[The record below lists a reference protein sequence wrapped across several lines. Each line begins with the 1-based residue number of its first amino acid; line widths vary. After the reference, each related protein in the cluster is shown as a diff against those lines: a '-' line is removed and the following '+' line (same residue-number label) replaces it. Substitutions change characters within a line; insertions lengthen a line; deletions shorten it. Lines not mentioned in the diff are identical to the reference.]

1 MEGHPPAWVS
11 WQSAD
16 GYLPKEF
23 FDPTSTSSLSAFTRW
38 IETDPIT
45 ADNHKLASYDQVEL
59 VALGCGLAFRALWI
73 AQFPDRYSDVPAH
86 IIDSPYPFST
96 YEQLSHTVQDLL
108 AGYAESFVILL
119 LFIICPF
126 SNYVH
131 RIEEVKAHNAHRA
144 QSSKQGTSKNAV
156 GNTDNAG
163 ETENAVGDNGAAVG
177 NNAALEG
184 NVVNGEDE
192 APRGKGKKK
201 ADNIG
206 HRR

>member
-1 MEGHPPAWVS
+1 LEGHPPAWVS

-23 FDPTSTSSLSAFTRW
+23 FDPKSTSSLSAFTR
-38 IETDPIT
+38 
-45 ADNHKLASYDQVEL
+45 
-59 VALGCGLAFRALWI
+59 WI

-108 AGYAESFVILL
+108 TGYAESFVIFPLL
-119 LFIICPF
+119 IICPF
-126 SNYVH
+126 SNYIH

-144 QSSKQGTSKNAV
+144 QSSKQGTSKDAV
-156 GNTDNAG
+156 GDTDNAG
-163 ETENAVGDNGAAVG
+163 EMENAVGDNGATVG
-177 NNAALEG
+177 NNTALEG
-184 NVVNGEDE
+184 NVVNGKDE
-192 APRGKGKKK
+192 APCGKGKKK

-206 HRR
+206 HRW